1 MLVVSCSMNV
11 LTVIVRA
18 KIRKV
23 LHCKRSK
30 CKKILTVVGKF
41 SRSFFDRRSEK
52 CCIALQF
59 YLVKL
64 MCWTKVD
71 NFILRRILRWFLIWP
86 QILRSISASLSITG
100 SPNHGIWTFCE
111 EFQPSFYAFFP
122 FLGGQKQGKTL
133 TGKKCWTNL
142 NICILFRI
150 SCPIQ
155 RWNPFFHNSFRSP
168 YTRQSPDHGIV
179 VRFNRHFTHLAIFV
193 QTPCLNRAKP

>member
-100 SPNHGIWTFCE
+100 SPNHGIWTFFE
-111 EFQPSFYAFFP
+111 EFQPSFYAFFQFFVYKYIRHTSPLLLKISLFPIWKNGHFNLWLLDLTEP
-122 FLGGQKQGKTL
+122 FGVWKDSHS
-133 TGKKCWTNL
+133 WS
-142 NICILFRI
+142 IIL
-150 SCPIQ
+150 
-155 RWNPFFHNSFRSP
+155 W
-168 YTRQSPDHGIV
+168 PD
-179 VRFNRHFTHLAIFV
+179 IF
-193 QTPCLNRAKP
+193 PDPADEK